1 MNLNIKIIKN
11 SEYNKY
17 NIDASF
23 FIQIVKNFFD
33 KIKNL
38 KNKDESTD
46 ILSAVC
52 TKSFLNKTDIN
63 YINQVTAFNN
73 SCYLKLEMNSSDKI
87 NISTE
92 HVSDFGYDF
101 IATLLKIKDNWL
113 FDNIEL
119 KKSMKLSNISTL
131 DKLYLNPDFFVYKD
145 EQIWKTWITR
155 TSTKIWD
162 FVSSD
167 YPSTDY
173 LKSESYIADKLVLK
187 YLQEEAHI
195 VPDIQNDMY
204 ASHFFHYFFK
214 TDQLKKMIKYFSGSY
229 ISYTIDDQK
238 YFVKL

>member
-1 MNLNIKIIKN
+1 M
-11 SEYNKY
+11 
-17 NIDASF
+17 
-23 FIQIVKNFFD
+23 KNFFD

-38 KNKDESTD
+38 KN
-46 ILSAVC
+46 
-52 TKSFLNKTDIN
+52 
-63 YINQVTAFNN
+63 
-73 SCYLKLEMNSSDKI
+73 
-87 NISTE
+87 
-92 HVSDFGYDF
+92 
-101 IATLLKIKDNWL
+101 
-113 FDNIEL
+113 
-119 KKSMKLSNISTL
+119 
-131 DKLYLNPDFFVYKD
+131 KD